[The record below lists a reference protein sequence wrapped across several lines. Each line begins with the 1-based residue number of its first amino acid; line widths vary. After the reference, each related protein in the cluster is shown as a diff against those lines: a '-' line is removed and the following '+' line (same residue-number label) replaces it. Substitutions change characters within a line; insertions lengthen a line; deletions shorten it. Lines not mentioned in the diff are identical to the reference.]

1 MIKSLYL
8 LAALL
13 GLPAAALA
21 QQAPSRCP
29 PLPASSGLQWTEKVS
44 NGFLACKALS
54 ADGRQSL
61 NVMLTSRD
69 PDLRLSRSQRAEAGT
84 FSGESL
90 HWYVPQLAGSTEAFA
105 ASHRITVVKLGKGQ
119 YAQLWVDAASAEDL
133 ARLQAL
139 AGQLDASAGASY
151 LVSGQ

>member
-29 PLPASSGLQWTEKVS
+29 PLPASSGLQWTEKVG

-54 ADGRQSL
+54 ADNRQSL

-69 PDLRLSRSQRAEAGT
+69 PDLHLSRSQRAEAGR

-90 HWYVPQLAGSTEAFA
+90 HWYVPELAGSQDAA
-105 ASHRITVVKLGKGQ
+105 ASRRITVVKLGKDQ
-119 YAQLWVDAASAEDL
+119 YAQVWVDAASAEDL
-133 ARLQAL
+133 ARLQTL